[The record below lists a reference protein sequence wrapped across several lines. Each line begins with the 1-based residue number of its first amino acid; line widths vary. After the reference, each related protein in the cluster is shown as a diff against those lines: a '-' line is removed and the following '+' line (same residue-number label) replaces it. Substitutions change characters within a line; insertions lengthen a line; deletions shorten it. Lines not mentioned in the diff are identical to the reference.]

1 MHSERAAETWR
12 RLIPWGETPRVA
24 RAAGIRPDTL
34 RAICAGHRPVP
45 AGKLLMLRQ
54 VLDGNLIELA
64 MADARVRHGIP
75 DTIDEGVYD
84 ATATRI

>member
-1 MHSERAAETWR
+1 MRSERAAETWR

-34 RAICAGHRPVP
+34 RAICTASRPVP
-45 AGKLLMLRQ
+45 PGKLLALCQ
-54 VLDGNLIELA
+54 ATGASLVELA

-75 DTIDEGVYD
+75 DTIHLPVKRM
-84 ATATRI
+84 AP